1 MFTPKFSYT
10 HSIVRNLMLCEGAK
24 EVIENSPILPIWES
38 RLQKDALI
46 RQVHHTTHIEGTQL
60 TKEQVR
66 DLIDGKPVVARER
79 DKQEVLNYLKVV
91 SFIDKVFHDSDMV
104 IDLRTI
110 RHIHHL
116 TLEGLSA
123 GYEAGEFRKV
133 QNYVVNSK
141 TGEVIY
147 TPPPANEVPILMM
160 ELVDWLR
167 SEGAMEL
174 SPILKAGVAHYQLVT
189 IHPFLDG
196 NGRTARA
203 LATLILY
210 HDGYD
215 IKKLFS
221 LEEYYDANPF
231 SYYSSLQ
238 SGRTTG
244 ELTTWLEYFTLGLAE
259 EMQRVKGLVLVHSR
273 DRALRE
279 KIGQVGLSKRQLAIL
294 SYVEEHGR
302 ITNGALQKF
311 ARISHSV
318 AYDELMVLVKKGVL
332 RKRGKGRGTHYI
344 RADDF

>member
-1 MFTPKFSYT
+1 
-10 HSIVRNLMLCEGAK
+10 
-24 EVIENSPILPIWES
+24 
-38 RLQKDALI
+38 
-46 RQVHHTTHIEGTQL
+46 
-60 TKEQVR
+60 
-66 DLIDGKPVVARER
+66 
-79 DKQEVLNYLKVV
+79 
-91 SFIDKVFHDSDMV
+91 V

-294 SYVEEHGR
+294 SYV
-302 ITNGALQKF
+302 
-311 ARISHSV
+311 S
-318 AYDELMVLVKKGVL
+318 LVKGFCPVPV
-332 RKRGKGRGTHYI
+332 RVYAHFRHEFRTSQNTPVAQGQNPIRRG
-344 RADDF
+344 